1 MKYVNK
7 PVRKKDA
14 MQLVTGQP
22 VYMDDIAPKD
32 CLIVKL
38 LRSPHANAIVTSLNK
53 TAAMKVDG
61 IETIYTWE
69 DIPQDAKRYTQAG
82 QTYPEM
88 SPYDRLL
95 LDRHVRYVGDVVAIV
110 AGRDEKCVDRALKLI
125 KVQYEVLEPLLDFR
139 KAKDNR
145 ILVHPEDNWESLV
158 PVGADNKRNL
168 CAHDESGEG
177 DIEKVLRESDVVID
191 HVYHTKACQ
200 QTMMETFR
208 TFCTIDAYGRLNVVS
223 STQIVFHCRRIIAN
237 ALHIPKSM
245 IRVSKPR
252 IGGGF
257 GAKQTSISEVYP
269 AYVTWMTK
277 KPSKIIFTREESM
290 TASTPRHEMEVH
302 VRLGASKDGIVNGID
317 MYTLSN
323 TGAYGEHGPTTVG
336 LSGHKS
342 IPLYGKAKAFR
353 FVSDVVYTN
362 VMSAGAYRGYGATQG
377 LFAVESAVN
386 ELAAK
391 LHMDPFEIREKNII
405 KEGDVMPAYYGQV
418 NTSCALDRCLAR
430 VKEMIHWDEKYPVRD
445 MGNGKV
451 RAVGMGMAM
460 QGSGISSVD
469 VGSATIKVNDDGFYT
484 LSIGAA
490 DMGTG
495 CDTILAQIA
504 AEVIE
509 CSVDEITVFGADTD
523 TSPYDS
529 GSYASSTTYVTGKA
543 VEKCALQVRE
553 QICKLGA
560 QMMNCPENEVVFD
573 GKVVRREKK
582 SAVDPEKAAGI
593 HVVDERE
600 NSNPQ
605 PENVENLGSAEKQ
618 QVSLADIATASMC
631 GNGIALEATVTN
643 SSPISPPPFMVG
655 AAEVE
660 VDLETGEA
668 KVIDYAAAVD
678 CGTPVNPNLAR
689 VQAEGGILQGIGM
702 ALTENITYN
711 KLGKLAENSL
721 MQYKIPT
728 RVDIGKI
735 RVDFESSYE
744 NEGPFGAKSI
754 GEVVIN
760 TPLPAVADAIYN
772 ATGTRF
778 YELPIKPEK
787 IAMAVLESK

>member
-61 IETIYTWE
+61 IEAIYTWE

-418 NTSCALDRCLAR
+418 NTSCTLDRCLAR

-504 AEVIE
+504 AEVLE

-582 SAVDPEKAAGI
+582 SAVDPEKTVGI